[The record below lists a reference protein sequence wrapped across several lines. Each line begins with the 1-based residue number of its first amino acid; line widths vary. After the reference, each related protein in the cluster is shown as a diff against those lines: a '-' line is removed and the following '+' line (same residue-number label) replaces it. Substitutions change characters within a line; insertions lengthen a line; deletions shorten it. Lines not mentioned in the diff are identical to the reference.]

1 MADEATKAH
10 LRTKFDK
17 LTADDFKEVAGNKEA
32 LATKVAEKY
41 GISKEEATKQV
52 EEVDLSNPSPPIE
65 TAVASPPKGEDGK
78 KKSFEML
85 HAVPTRSWIGSS

>member
-52 EEVDLSNPSPPIE
+52 EEGF
-65 TAVASPPKGEDGK
+65 AGK
-78 KKSFEML
+78 
-85 HAVPTRSWIGSS
+85 

>member
-32 LATKVAEKY
+32 LAAKVAEKY
-41 GISKEEATKQV
+41 GISKDEATKQV
-52 EEVDLSNPSPPIE
+52 EEAKESEKPTIHTL
-65 TAVASPPKGEDGK
+65 T
-78 KKSFEML
+78 SFDQN
-85 HAVPTRSWIGSS
+85 